1 MASVNTGNQLIT
13 FRYQQ
18 EGTAE
23 GFNKLLCGVLP
34 EGVISGGLLTRV
46 GQSNTTIQVDPMQ
59 LLIGDGNIIVHVETR
74 ESFTMVVNS
83 QKPFIVASFNWSQ
96 SVNNYV
102 SFEAKSLTEINSMN
116 HPIILGRAVFLG
128 ETLSDNID
136 YTRKT
141 WCPSSKY
148 NDYYYSSYNS
158 SLPSFNV
165 TPMEN
170 RTAGEY
176 GFVVGKGKAIINGVL
191 VEKDSETT
199 IKLSDE
205 DDPDAPYHK
214 ITLGINPG
222 NARIDIA
229 VLMNDGSV
237 RYIMGDQA
245 TSGSERAPNYP
256 SNGLVI
262 AEFRY
267 TQSITAGFG
276 IMGNNITNIYNN
288 NYMGFSPQVGE
299 KKGDSVVN
307 QHTLYM

>member
-34 EGVISGGLLTRV
+34 EGVISGGNLIRV
-46 GQSNTTIQVDPMQ
+46 GGATSNTIQVDTMQ
-59 LLIGDGNIIVHVETR
+59 LLIGDGNIIVHAETR
-74 ESFTMVVNS
+74 ESFTMSVDN

-96 SVNNYV
+96 SANNFV

-116 HPIILGRAVFLG
+116 HPIILGRAVFQG
-128 ETLSDNID
+128 GNLSSEFD

-148 NDYYYSSYNS
+148 NDYYYSSNNS
-158 SLPSFNV
+158 SVPSFNV
-165 TPMEN
+165 TPIEN
-170 RTAGEY
+170 RTSEF

-191 VEKDSETT
+191 VEKNNEETIILTENDSN
-199 IKLSDE
+199 
-205 DDPDAPYHK
+205 YHK
-214 ITLGINPG
+214 ITLGITSG

-237 RYIMGDQA
+237 RYIMGDEA
-245 TSGSERAPNYP
+245 TSGSAHAPNYP

-262 AEFRY
+262 AEFKY
-267 TQSITAGFG
+267 TKSITPSFG

-299 KKGDSVVN
+299 KKGTTVVN
-307 QHTLYM
+307 PHTLYM

>member
-34 EGVISGGLLTRV
+34 EGVISGGLLMKEEE
-46 GQSNTTIQVDPMQ
+46 SDTTIRVDPMQ
-59 LLIGDGNIIVHVETR
+59 LLIGDGNVTVHVETR
-74 ESFTMVVNS
+74 ESFTMAVNS
-83 QKPFIVASFNWSQ
+83 QKPFVVASFNWSQ

-116 HPIILGRAVFLG
+116 HPIILGRAVILG
-128 ETLSDNID
+128 GTLSSNFD

-165 TPMEN
+165 TPIEN
-170 RTAGEY
+170 PTTNQY

-191 VEKDSETT
+191 VEKNNEETIILT
-199 IKLSDE
+199 ETDTN
-205 DDPDAPYHK
+205 YHK
-214 ITLGINPG
+214 ININVSSG
-222 NARIDIA
+222 RIDIA

-237 RYIMGDQA
+237 RYIMGEDSS
-245 TSGSERAPNYP
+245 TPRAPNYP

-262 AEFRY
+262 AEFKY
-267 TQSITAGFG
+267 TQNITPVFG
-276 IMGNNITNIYNN
+276 ILGSNIKNIYNN

>member
-46 GQSNTTIQVDPMQ
+46 GESNTTIQVDPMQ

-83 QKPFIVASFNWSQ
+83 QKPFVVASFNWSQ

-128 ETLSDNID
+128 GNLSDNID

-148 NDYYYSSYNS
+148 NDYYYSS
-158 SLPSFNV
+158 LPSFNV

-170 RTAGEY
+170 RETGQY

-191 VEKDSETT
+191 VEKTDETEVSLT
-199 IKLSDE
+199 ETDTG
-205 DDPDAPYHK
+205 YHK
-214 ITLGINPG
+214 ININVSDG
-222 NARIDIA
+222 RIDIA

-237 RYIMGDQA
+237 RYIMGEDSS
-245 TSGSERAPNYP
+245 TPRAPNYP

-262 AEFRY
+262 AEFKY
-267 TQSITAGFG
+267 TQNITPVFG
-276 IMGNNITNIYNN
+276 ILGSNITNIYNN

-299 KKGDSVVN
+299 KNGTTVIN

>member
-34 EGVISGGLLTRV
+34 EGVISGGLLTK
-46 GQSNTTIQVDPMQ
+46 SSDSTIQVDEMQ

-74 ESFTMVVNS
+74 ESFVMAVDS

-96 SVNNYV
+96 SVNNFV
-102 SFEAKSLTEINSMN
+102 SFEAKSLTDISSMN
-116 HPIILGRAVFLG
+116 HPIILGRAVFQG
-128 ETLSDNID
+128 GTLSTEFD
-136 YTRKT
+136 YTRKM

-165 TPMEN
+165 TPIEN
-170 RTAGEY
+170 RTSEF

-191 VEKDSETT
+191 VEKNNEETIILT
-199 IKLSDE
+199 ETDT
-205 DDPDAPYHK
+205 DYHK
-214 ITLGINPG
+214 INLSITSEKV
-222 NARIDIA
+222 RIDIA

-237 RYIMGDQA
+237 RYIMGEEA
-245 TSGSERAPNYP
+245 TAGLAHAPNYP

-262 AEFRY
+262 AEFKY
-267 TQSITAGFG
+267 TQSITPSFG

-299 KKGDSVVN
+299 KKGDSVIN

>member
-34 EGVISGGLLTRV
+34 EGVISGGLLTK
-46 GQSNTTIQVDPMQ
+46 SSDSTIQVDEMQ

-74 ESFTMVVNS
+74 ESFVMAVDS

-96 SVNNYV
+96 SVNNFV
-102 SFEAKSLTEINSMN
+102 SFEAKSLSDISSMN
-116 HPIILGRAVFLG
+116 HPIILGRAVFQG
-128 ETLSDNID
+128 GTLSTEFD

-165 TPMEN
+165 TPIEN
-170 RTAGEY
+170 RTSEF

-191 VEKDSETT
+191 VEKNNEETIILT
-199 IKLSDE
+199 ETDT
-205 DDPDAPYHK
+205 DYHK
-214 ITLGINPG
+214 INLSITSGKV
-222 NARIDIA
+222 RIDIA

-237 RYIMGDQA
+237 RYIMGDEA
-245 TSGSERAPNYP
+245 NAGLAHAPNYP

-262 AEFRY
+262 AEFKY
-267 TQSITAGFG
+267 TQSITPSFG

-299 KKGDSVVN
+299 KKGDSVIN

>member
-34 EGVISGGLLTRV
+34 EGVISGGLLMKEEE
-46 GQSNTTIQVDPMQ
+46 SDTTIRVDPMQ
-59 LLIGDGNIIVHVETR
+59 LLIGDGNVTVHVETR
-74 ESFTMVVNS
+74 ESFTMAVNS
-83 QKPFIVASFNWSQ
+83 QKPFVVASFNWSQ

-116 HPIILGRAVFLG
+116 HPIILGRAVILG
-128 ETLSDNID
+128 GTLSSNFD

-165 TPMEN
+165 TPIEN
-170 RTAGEY
+170 PTTNQY

-191 VEKDSETT
+191 VEKNNEETIILT
-199 IKLSDE
+199 ETDTN
-205 DDPDAPYHK
+205 YHK
-214 ITLGINPG
+214 ININVSSG
-222 NARIDIA
+222 RIDIA

-237 RYIMGDQA
+237 RYIMGEDSS
-245 TSGSERAPNYP
+245 TPRAPNYP

-262 AEFRY
+262 AEFKY
-267 TQSITAGFG
+267 TQNITPVFG
-276 IMGNNITNIYNN
+276 ILGSNITNIYNN

>member
-74 ESFTMVVNS
+74 ESFTIVVNS
-83 QKPFIVASFNWSQ
+83 QKPFVVASFNWSQ

-116 HPIILGRAVFLG
+116 HPIILGRAVYLG
-128 ETLSDNID
+128 ENLSDNFD
-136 YTRKT
+136 YTIKT

-148 NDYYYSSYNS
+148 NDYFYSSYNS

-165 TPMEN
+165 TPIEN
-170 RTAGEY
+170 RGTGQY

-191 VEKDSETT
+191 VEKNSESTIELSETDT
-199 IKLSDE
+199 G
-205 DDPDAPYHK
+205 YHK
-214 ITLGINPG
+214 ININITSG
-222 NARIDIA
+222 KVRIDIA

-237 RYIMGDQA
+237 RYIMGDEA
-245 TSGSERAPNYP
+245 LSGSERAPNYP

-262 AEFRY
+262 AEFKY
-267 TQSITAGFG
+267 TQSITPVFG

-299 KKGDSVVN
+299 KKGTEVIN
-307 QHTLYM
+307 KHTLYM

>member
-34 EGVISGGLLTRV
+34 EGVISGGLLMKEEE
-46 GQSNTTIQVDPMQ
+46 SDTTIRVDPMQ
-59 LLIGDGNIIVHVETR
+59 LLIGDGNVTVHVETR
-74 ESFTMVVNS
+74 ESFTMAVNS
-83 QKPFIVASFNWSQ
+83 QKPFVVASFNWSQ

-116 HPIILGRAVFLG
+116 HPIILGRAVILG
-128 ETLSDNID
+128 GTLSSNFD

-141 WCPSSKY
+141 WCPFSKY

-165 TPMEN
+165 TPIEN
-170 RTAGEY
+170 PTTNQY

-191 VEKDSETT
+191 VEKNNEETIILT
-199 IKLSDE
+199 ETDTN
-205 DDPDAPYHK
+205 YHK
-214 ITLGINPG
+214 ININVSSG
-222 NARIDIA
+222 RIDIA

-237 RYIMGDQA
+237 RYIMGEDSS
-245 TSGSERAPNYP
+245 TPRAPNYP

-262 AEFRY
+262 AEFKY
-267 TQSITAGFG
+267 TQNITPVFG
-276 IMGNNITNIYNN
+276 ILGSNITNIYNN

>member
-1 MASVNTGNQLIT
+1 MASVNTGDQLIT

-34 EGVISGGLLTRV
+34 EGVISGGLLTKS
-46 GQSNTTIQVDPMQ
+46 GDSTIQVDEMQ

-74 ESFTMVVNS
+74 ESFVMAVDS
-83 QKPFIVASFNWSQ
+83 QKPFVVASFNWSQ

-102 SFEAKSLTEINSMN
+102 SFETKSLSDISSMN
-116 HPIILGRAVFLG
+116 HPIILGRAVFQG
-128 ETLSDNID
+128 GTLSTEFD

-165 TPMEN
+165 TPIEN
-170 RTAGEY
+170 RTSEF

-191 VEKDSETT
+191 VEKNNEETIILT
-199 IKLSDE
+199 ETDT
-205 DDPDAPYHK
+205 DYHK
-214 ITLGINPG
+214 INLSITSGKV
-222 NARIDIA
+222 RIDIA

-237 RYIMGDQA
+237 RYIMGDEA
-245 TSGSERAPNYP
+245 TSGLAHAPNYP

-262 AEFRY
+262 AEFKY
-267 TQSITAGFG
+267 TQSITPSFG

-299 KKGDSVVN
+299 KKGTTVIN